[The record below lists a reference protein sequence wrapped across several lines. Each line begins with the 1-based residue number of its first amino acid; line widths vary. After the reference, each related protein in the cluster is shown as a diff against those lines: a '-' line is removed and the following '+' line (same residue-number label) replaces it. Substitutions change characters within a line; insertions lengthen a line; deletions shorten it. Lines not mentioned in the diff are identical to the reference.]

1 MEITRIKKLKI
12 KDISLYVLGIG
23 LKNDYE
29 KNKLKKIL
37 KELKEEGKIPV
48 EKIESYIEDD
58 FAFLSSIIKVNMD
71 KRKYEVLFMI
81 CGDEEKVLN
90 IAKSIKEK
98 IK

>member
-37 KELKEEGKIPV
+37 KELKEGGKIPV